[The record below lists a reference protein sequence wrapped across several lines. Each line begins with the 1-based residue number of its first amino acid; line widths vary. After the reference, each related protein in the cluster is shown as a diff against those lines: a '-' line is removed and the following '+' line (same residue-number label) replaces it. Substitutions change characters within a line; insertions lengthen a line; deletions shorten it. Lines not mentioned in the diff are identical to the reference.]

1 MKGMKKLKCR
11 AGFTLAETLLAVTI
25 LLLVSS
31 IVVAGIPAA
40 KNAYEKVVLASDA
53 EMMLSTAAST
63 LRDELGTAWGVKVV
77 NDVVVTYYSAD
88 TGMRS
93 ELSLSGSDLQITEYG
108 TANANDQVLSL
119 LNKANPADA
128 KTSRKLVYQS
138 SKDRVQLHVRA
149 SFSPPPNG
157 ESYVTVE
164 GLKVLKDDGTTVLAE
179 WIDKEGNTSF
189 VIPVFSVE

>member
-1 MKGMKKLKCR
+1 MTMKRKRKSR

-77 NDVVVTYYSAD
+77 NGVVTYYSAD

-138 SKDRVQLHVRA
+138 SQDRVQLHVQA
-149 SFSPPPNG
+149 SFSLDSWNKIL
-157 ESYVTVE
+157 TVSD
-164 GLKVLKDDGTTVLAE
+164 LQVVKDDGTPLAE
-179 WIDKEGNTSF
+179 WKDQNENTEF
-189 VIPVFSVE
+189 EIPVFSVE